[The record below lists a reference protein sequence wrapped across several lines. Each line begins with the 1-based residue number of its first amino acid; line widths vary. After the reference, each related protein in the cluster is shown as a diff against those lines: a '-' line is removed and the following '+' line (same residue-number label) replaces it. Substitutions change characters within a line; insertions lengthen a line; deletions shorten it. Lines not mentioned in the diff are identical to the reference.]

1 MMDSGTKT
9 DQDIKATKCIL
20 RFKSVVKDIPLPEKF
35 TFPFSYNPHT
45 LAIIAAEELQN
56 YISNQPA
63 LLHDFG
69 ISDENNGL
77 GKMFGVLVVKDK
89 DNNPGYLAAFSGKLM
104 GGNHFEGFVPPV
116 YDTLDV
122 NGFYKK
128 EESETHQINLRIEEL
143 EKAPAYLGCLD
154 LMKQKNMEYHA
165 SLFALKQEIKTAK
178 LQRLIKRNEGQATL
192 SDKDFDQLNE
202 KLNQESIV
210 YHYRLKDMIK
220 YWKCRLEGIREQLNI
235 FENEISAL
243 KEIRRN
249 RSVTLQ
255 KKLFEQYSFLNQY
268 KEIKNINEIF
278 ELKDDLSPAS
288 GAGEC
293 AAPKLLQYAF
303 SHDLQPITMAEFW
316 WGRSPSSEVRKHG
329 QFYPACNRKCKPILA
344 HMLKGIEMDENPM
357 LSNPAL
363 GKDLPIVMEDEY
375 LLIVNKPAE
384 FLSVPGKK
392 IVDSVYN
399 RMKMMYPE
407 ATGPLIVHRL
417 DMSTS
422 GLMLIA
428 KTKEIHQHL
437 QNQFLKRRIKKRYV
451 AVLEG
456 ILTNDDG
463 EIALPLRVDLDDRPR
478 QLICFEHGKPALTRW
493 KVIERIENQTRIHF
507 YPVTGRTHQLR
518 VHASHIQGLGV
529 PIKGDDL
536 YGTRADRLYLHAE
549 RLEFI
554 HPVSKEKMMMECPSE
569 F

>member
-1 MMDSGTKT
+1 
-9 DQDIKATKCIL
+9 
-20 RFKSVVKDIPLPEKF
+20 
-35 TFPFSYNPHT
+35 
-45 LAIIAAEELQN
+45 
-56 YISNQPA
+56 
-63 LLHDFG
+63 
-69 ISDENNGL
+69 
-77 GKMFGVLVVKDK
+77 
-89 DNNPGYLAAFSGKLM
+89 
-104 GGNHFEGFVPPV
+104 
-116 YDTLDV
+116 
-122 NGFYKK
+122 
-128 EESETHQINLRIEEL
+128 
-143 EKAPAYLGCLD
+143 
-154 LMKQKNMEYHA
+154 
-165 SLFALKQEIKTAK
+165 
-178 LQRLIKRNEGQATL
+178 
-192 SDKDFDQLNE
+192 
-202 KLNQESIV
+202 
-210 YHYRLKDMIK
+210 
-220 YWKCRLEGIREQLNI
+220 
-235 FENEISAL
+235 
-243 KEIRRN
+243 
-249 RSVTLQ
+249 
-255 KKLFEQYSFLNQY
+255 
-268 KEIKNINEIF
+268 
-278 ELKDDLSPAS
+278 
-288 GAGEC
+288 
-293 AAPKLLQYAF
+293 
-303 SHDLQPITMAEFW
+303 
-316 WGRSPSSEVRKHG
+316 
-329 QFYPACNRKCKPILA
+329 
-344 HMLKGIEMDENPM
+344 MLKGIEMDENPM

-399 RMKMMYPE
+399 RMKMMYPD

-437 QNQFLKRRIKKRYV
+437 QNQFLKRRIQKRYV

-554 HPVSKEKMMMECPSE
+554 HPVSKEKLMVECPSE

>member
-1 MMDSGTKT
+1 MNLTTIKHPDNKT
-9 DQDIKATKCIL
+9 STCVLNFNSPVADI
-20 RFKSVVKDIPLPEKF
+20 VLPEKF
-35 TFPFSYNPHT
+35 TFPFAYDPHP
-45 LAIIAAEELQN
+45 LAIIAAEELQT
-56 YISNQPA
+56 YISHQPD

-69 ISDENNGL
+69 ISDKNNGL
-77 GKMFGVLVVKDK
+77 GKMFGVLVVKGK
-89 DNNPGYLAAFSGKLM
+89 DNNLGYLAAFSGKLM

-128 EESETHQINLRIEEL
+128 EESETHQINLKIEKL

-154 LMKQKNMEYHA
+154 LMQQKNKEYQV
-165 SLFALKQEIKTAK
+165 SLSALKQEIKEAK
-178 LQRLIKRNEGQATL
+178 LQRVIKRNEGQSTL
-192 SDKDFDQLNE
+192 SGEDFDQLNE
-202 KLNQESIV
+202 KLNQESII

-220 YWKCRLEGIREQLNI
+220 YWKCRLDGIRDQLHI
-235 FENEISAL
+235 FENEIRTL

-255 KKLFEQYSFLNQY
+255 KKLFEQYTFLNQY
-268 KEIKNINEIF
+268 KESKNISQIF
-278 ELKDDLSPAS
+278 DLKEDLTPAA

-303 SHDLQPITMAEFW
+303 THDLQPITMAEFW

-329 QFYPACNRKCKPILA
+329 QFYPACNRKCKPILGY
-344 HMLKGIEMDENPM
+344 MLQGIEMDQNPM
-357 LSNPAL
+357 LHNPAL

-392 IVDSVYN
+392 IADSVYN
-399 RMKMMYPE
+399 RIKIMYPE

-437 QNQFLKRRIKKRYV
+437 QNQFIKRRIQKRYV

-456 ILTNDDG
+456 NLTDDEG

-478 QLICFEHGKPALTRW
+478 QLICFQYGKPALTRW
-493 KVIERIENQTRIHF
+493 KVIERKENQTRIHF

-549 RLEFI
+549 RLEFM
-554 HPVSKEKMMMECPSE
+554 HPVSREKMMVESPPD

>member
-1 MMDSGTKT
+1 M
-9 DQDIKATKCIL
+9 
-20 RFKSVVKDIPLPEKF
+20 
-35 TFPFSYNPHT
+35 
-45 LAIIAAEELQN
+45 AAEELQN

-165 SLFALKQEIKTAK
+165 SLFSLKQEIKTAK

-344 HMLKGIEMDENPM
+344 HMLEGIEMDENPM
-357 LSNPAL
+357 LQNPAL

-399 RMKMMYPE
+399 RMKMIYPE

-437 QNQFLKRRIKKRYV
+437 QNQFIKRRIQKRYV

-536 YGTRADRLYLHAE
+536 YGKRADRLYLHAE

-554 HPVSKEKMMMECPSE
+554 HPVSKEKLMVECPSE